1 MPRKSLLSRLFR
13 IGHAEPEPALE
24 TVGDLG
30 TMSEAAGEEEKGTET
45 HFERATD
52 AVPSGTATETKPDL
66 GSSRLPPEEKEETV
80 EKEAKPPVV
89 TGKPLS
95 KREETAQKL
104 SEGFDNLSDLLR
116 SVNGNL
122 EASGERSEKMA
133 QDLEGLPEVLK
144 QIPET
149 NRAQIEFLGAISR
162 QLDVQNSRN
171 SELADSL
178 KSLPELLQIIPEGN
192 RHQAEKLAQIADHLS
207 VSSQTQAEQ
216 FRAVQKAQDATFVAL
231 RNSQNKSI
239 NLVNKSQQSALTV
252 FKQSQASQA
261 RQIQSL
267 IDRTQ
272 KSMNK
277 TVLVAAAM
285 MGAAILGAVVL
296 TLIL

>member
-1 MPRKSLLSRLFR
+1 MARRSLLSRLFR

-24 TVGDLG
+24 AVGEAG
-30 TMSEAAGEEEKGTET
+30 TLTDAEDGEETKGTET

-52 AVPSGTATETKPDL
+52 AVPTGTATESTPEA
-66 GSSRLPPEEKEETV
+66 GSSRLPPEEMEM
-80 EKEAKPPVV
+80 EAKPPVV

-104 SEGFDNLSDLLR
+104 TEGFDNLSNLLEN
-116 SVNGNL
+116 VNTNL
-122 EASGERSEKMA
+122 EAAGDRSERMA
-133 QDLEGLPEVLK
+133 NELEGLPEVLK

-162 QLDVQNSRN
+162 QLDVQNGRN
-171 SELADSL
+171 TELAESL
-178 KSLPELLQIIPEGN
+178 KSLPDLLQIIPEGN
-192 RHQAEKLAQIADHLS
+192 RHQAEKLGQISDHLS
-207 VSSQTQAEQ
+207 ESSRDQAAQ

-239 NLVNKSQQSALTV
+239 TLVNKSQQAALTV

-277 TVLVAAAM
+277 TILMAAAM
-285 MGAAILGAVVL
+285 MGAAIIGAVVL